1 MLQCHHLL
9 HIKPVVHPHSRRT
22 TMTAAPCVDAGA
34 YAPAPAACE
43 AISDDDGAQL
53 AALRTKWSQV

>member
-1 MLQCHHLL
+1 VL